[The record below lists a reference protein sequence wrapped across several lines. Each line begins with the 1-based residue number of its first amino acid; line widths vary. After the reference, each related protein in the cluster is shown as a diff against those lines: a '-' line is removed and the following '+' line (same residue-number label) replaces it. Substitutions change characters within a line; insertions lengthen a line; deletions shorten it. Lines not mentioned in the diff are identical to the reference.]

1 MFRLM
6 LLIGAAAALASC
18 GPGPLALQC
27 SPSLVQP
34 APGARPALL
43 ARVAGCP
50 QLVAVAGEAPGVV
63 LYVRRFDLVAVAD
76 AQIAALPERGGVR

>member
-1 MFRLM
+1 MLRLV
-6 LLIGAAAALASC
+6 LLIAAAAALASC

-50 QLVAVAGEAPGVV
+50 GLVAVAGDTPGTT
-63 LYVRRFDLVAVAD
+63 LYVRRFDLGDISD
-76 AQIAALPERGGVR
+76 AQIAALPEVQGGR